1 MTPYGVIRPLL
12 FALDAETSHHLT
24 LRSLRTLH
32 RFGLV
37 PGAAPAPDECARE
50 VMGIRFPNPVGLA
63 AGLDKNGDYIGAL
76 AALGFGFIEIG
87 TITPRPQPGNPPPR
101 MFRLP
106 QARAL
111 INRLG
116 FNNHGVDRL
125 VENVRRAG
133 YRGVLGINI
142 GKNADTPIERAADDY
157 LLCLR
162 KVYPLAS
169 YVTVNV
175 SSPNTQRLREL
186 QRADELDRLL
196 AALKREQRALAQ
208 AHGRHVPL
216 AVKIAPDLEVAEI
229 QGIADALKRHAIEA
243 AIATNTTLSRRGVES
258 LPHAGEAGGLSG
270 APLAERS
277 TNAVRELARALAGAL
292 PVIGVGGIMSAAD
305 AAEKIAAGSQLVQL
319 YTGLIYRGPELVRE
333 CVATLCKDQTQPQM
347 NAYARR

>member
-1 MTPYGVIRPLL
+1 MTPYAVIRPLL

-24 LRSLRTLH
+24 LASLRIAYRL
-32 RFGLV
+32 GLV
-37 PGAAPAPDECARE
+37 SAAAAPNGCARE

-63 AGLDKNGDYIGAL
+63 AGLDKNGAFIDAL

-106 QARAL
+106 EANAV

-116 FNNHGVDRL
+116 FNNEGVDRL
-125 VENVRRAG
+125 VENVRQAA

-142 GKNADTPIERAADDY
+142 GKNADTPIERAAEDY
-157 LLCLR
+157 LACLR

-186 QRADELDRLL
+186 QQADELDRLL
-196 AALKREQRALAQ
+196 AQLKREQHALEQ

-216 AVKIAPDLEVAEI
+216 AVKIAPDLDTAQI
-229 QGIADALKRHAIEA
+229 RGIADALMRNEIDA
-243 AIATNTTLSRRGVES
+243 AIATNTTLSRGGVET
-258 LPHAGEAGGLSG
+258 LARAGESGGLSG
-270 APLAERS
+270 APLAARS
-277 TNAVRELARALAGAL
+277 THVLRELVKSLGGAL
-292 PVIGVGGIMSAAD
+292 PVIGVGGIMSAGD
-305 AAEKIAAGSQLVQL
+305 AAEKVAAGARLVQL
-319 YTGLIYRGPELVRE
+319 YTGLVYRGPELVRE
-333 CVATLCKDQTQPQM
+333 CVAELCKV
-347 NAYARR
+347 R